1 MKKFRLLLIA
11 MCIPVM
17 LTAQMNTQW
26 RGDNR
31 DGIYHETGLLKQWP
45 QAGPV
50 LLWHFDQL
58 GDGHSSASV
67 SADRV
72 FTSGMKDSTGYVFAF
87 DTDGK
92 LLWQKPYGTEW
103 TESWPGVRTTPVLND
118 GKLYTLSG
126 FGKIVCMDA
135 ATGKMIW
142 QTDLMKEYGAFN
154 ITWAFTENLL
164 IEGNMLF
171 CTPGGPVNNVM
182 ALDKNTGK
190 RIWSSRGKGEKSA
203 YGSPIL
209 IRLPNLKI
217 LVTMT
222 ERSILGLDAS
232 NGALLWSHEQT
243 NEWSVHPNT
252 PVFSNGMLYCVSG
265 YGRGGVMLQLAPD
278 GKSIKELWRNT
289 SLDNRMGGVV
299 ILNDRIYGTGD
310 KTRSLQCLDA
320 KTGKLLYSDPT
331 LAPGNI
337 IFADGLLYIYT
348 ERGMVAL
355 VEPGDGQFKIISSF
369 KVPYGANQH
378 WAHLVIVNKRLY
390 VRHGN
395 SLMVYKLT

>member
-1 MKKFRLLLIA
+1 MKKFRLLPVT
-11 MCIPVM
+11 MFIPLL
-17 LTAQMNTQW
+17 LTAQVNTQW

-45 QAGPV
+45 EAGPS

-58 GDGHSSASV
+58 GDGHTSASV
-67 SADRV
+67 SANRV
-72 FTSGMKDSTGYVFAF
+72 FTSGMKDSTGFAF
-87 DTDGK
+87 DPDGK
-92 LLWQKPYGTEW
+92 LLWQKSYGAEW
-103 TESWPGVRTTPVLND
+103 TESWPGVRTTPVLNE

-135 ATGKMIW
+135 ATGKIIW
-142 QTDLMKEYGAFN
+142 QSDLMKEYGALN

-171 CTPGGPVNNVM
+171 CTPGGPVNNVI

-190 RIWSSRGKGEKSA
+190 LIWSSRGKGEKSA

-217 LVTMT
+217 LVVMT

-232 NGALLWSHEQT
+232 DGKLLWSHEQT

-252 PVFSNGMLYCVSG
+252 PVYNNGMLYCVSG
-265 YGRGGVMLQLAPD
+265 YGRGGVMLQMAAD
-278 GKSIKELWRNT
+278 GKSVKELWRNS
-289 SLDNRMGGVV
+289 SLDNRMGGV
-299 ILNDRIYGTGD
+299 IFMNDRIYGTGD

-320 KTGKLLYSDPT
+320 KTGKLLFSNTT

-337 IFADGLLYIYT
+337 IFADGLLYVYT
-348 ERGMVAL
+348 ERGLVAL
-355 VEPGDGQFKIISSF
+355 VEPADDQFKIISSF

-390 VRHGN
+390 VRHGT
-395 SLMVYKLT
+395 SLMVYKLAEN